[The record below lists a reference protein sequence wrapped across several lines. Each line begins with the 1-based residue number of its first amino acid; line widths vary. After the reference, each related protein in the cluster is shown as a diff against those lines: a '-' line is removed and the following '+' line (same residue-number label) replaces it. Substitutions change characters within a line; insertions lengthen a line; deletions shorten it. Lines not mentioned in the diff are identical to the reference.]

1 MRNWAPMPSESPA
14 PAVAALFMERHAE
27 IIEHW
32 RNEARKLPSAVLLDQ
47 LALTD
52 HIPDLVLEI
61 TRDLALNRDDA
72 LSVDHVKGSPPVH
85 GLQRYHDGFDLR
97 EVVAEYHV
105 LREAF
110 QTVAELHD
118 MIISGE
124 TARTINR
131 RIDEA
136 IGMAV
141 EAFSS
146 QHEIELKKKEKE
158 HLAFFAHDLRTPLN
172 AITLVVEEFGYCL
185 DEKTRGGVADLL
197 GIIGRNLQRLEA
209 LVKREMKMNMSP
221 SVGTGVFHP
230 EVRQFELWPLVQRLI
245 HDLSP
250 LAAKD
255 NVEVFNAVPH
265 ILTVDA
271 DAGLLAQVFQN
282 LLGNAFNYAANGKV
296 TISARQENASVICS
310 VQDKGEGIPPEMLP
324 KIFNK
329 LETDPS
335 KEGTGLGLAIVRHI
349 VEAHGGEV
357 GVESTLGEGTMFTFT
372 LPIAESAN
380 H

>member
-1 MRNWAPMPSESPA
+1 
-14 PAVAALFMERHAE
+14 
-27 IIEHW
+27 
-32 RNEARKLPSAVLLDQ
+32 
-47 LALTD
+47 
-52 HIPDLVLEI
+52 
-61 TRDLALNRDDA
+61 
-72 LSVDHVKGSPPVH
+72 
-85 GLQRYHDGFDLR
+85 
-97 EVVAEYHV
+97 
-105 LREAF
+105 
-110 QTVAELHD
+110 
-118 MIISGE
+118 
-124 TARTINR
+124 
-131 RIDEA
+131 
-136 IGMAV
+136 
-141 EAFSS
+141 
-146 QHEIELKKKEKE
+146 
-158 HLAFFAHDLRTPLN
+158 
-172 AITLVVEEFGYCL
+172 
-185 DEKTRGGVADLL
+185 
-197 GIIGRNLQRLEA
+197 LEA

-310 VQDKGEGIPPEMLP
+310 VQDTGEGIPPEMLP